1 MSFLLWFPSNVASLQ
16 AVTTIRNMACQ
27 HREFHAPLDD
37 VKRLRLYSQSVIS
50 KHQALDTSLAKAKS
64 MSKHW
69 EQEAKAGA
77 EKTAKAKK
85 ERGEA
90 KEEAQVARLV
100 VVVVGDTKE
109 RAEDDLARVQEA
121 LTIVEEGK
129 GQGFSLKG

>member
-1 MSFLLWFPSNVASLQ
+1 MSFLLWFPSNVSSLQ
-16 AVTTIRNMACQ
+16 AVTAIRNMAYQ

-37 VKRLRLYSQSVIS
+37 AKRLRLYSQSVVS

-64 MSKHW
+64 RSKHW
-69 EQEAKAGA
+69 EHEAKAGA

-100 VVVVGDTKE
+100 SLLLVTP
-109 RAEDDLARVQEA
+109 R
-121 LTIVEEGK
+121 
-129 GQGFSLKG
+129 QGRRMTWLGSKKL